1 MRGGSKSVETL
12 VAETPLKGRR
22 IWQEL
27 PALPWEIWVEDIPV
41 WKSMWK
47 SGKHTKMTQL
57 TSYTDF
63 S

>member
-1 MRGGSKSVETL
+1 MRGGSKSAETL

-27 PALPWEIWVEDIPV
+27 PALPWEIWVEDILV

-47 SGKHTKMTQL
+47 SGKHMENIL
-57 TSYTDF
+57 R
-63 S
+63 